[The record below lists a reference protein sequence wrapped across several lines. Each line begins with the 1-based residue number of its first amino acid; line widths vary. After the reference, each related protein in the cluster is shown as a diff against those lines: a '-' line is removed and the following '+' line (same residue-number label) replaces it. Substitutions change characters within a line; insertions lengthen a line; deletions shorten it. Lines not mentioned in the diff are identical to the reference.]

1 MTRYQCAACGRSL
14 REVVYR
20 DVQGCPI
27 GPVCV
32 TKLLPI
38 ERCILSAESLQLLNN
53 AQKLNKKV
61 SVKRCK
67 IERVDVETMD
77 LFDDYNQCAIAV
89 A

>member
-1 MTRYQCAACGRSL
+1 MTRYQCSACGRAL

-20 DVQGCPI
+20 DVHGKPI
-27 GPVCV
+27 GPVCAV
-32 TKLLPI
+32 QMMRTP
-38 ERCILSAESLQLLNN
+38 ERVLIGAESLQLLST
-53 AQKLNKKV
+53 KKSRKKV